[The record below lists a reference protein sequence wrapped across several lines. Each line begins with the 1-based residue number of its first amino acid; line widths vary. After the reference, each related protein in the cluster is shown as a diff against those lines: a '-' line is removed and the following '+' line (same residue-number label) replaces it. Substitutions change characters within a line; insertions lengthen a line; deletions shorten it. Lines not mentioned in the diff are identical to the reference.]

1 MTLAMDRG
9 TFVVLAGGRR
19 AAAAA
24 DVRLTGDTDLGERVV
39 ASLGV
44 TP

>member
-1 MTLAMDRG
+1 MDRG

-19 AAAAA
+19 AAAAD
-24 DVRLTGDTDLGERVV
+24 DVRITGDTELGQRVV